1 MTAIADQSTMPAW
14 PVWVW
19 ALGVTVLIA
28 GWFLVGLCQAAA
40 KDMPAPDEY
49 EASPYGPMRRF
60 NLNRLCELRGH
71 QYGISQDGTAWVCVR
86 GDDRVPTTT
95 DLDEI
100 ENYANGGDAA

>member
-1 MTAIADQSTMPAW
+1 MSPFDTIFGLVM
-14 PVWVW
+14 
-19 ALGVTVLIA
+19 
-28 GWFLVGLCQAAA
+28 VGLCAAWLLAALILGLCRAAA

-86 GDDRVPTTT
+86 GDDRVPVQT
-95 DLDEI
+95 DIDTI
-100 ENYANGGDAA
+100 ENYANGGAA